1 VSGAY
6 RSGTP
11 QAVRYLHVSG
21 TARAVRYPAVCKN
34 HGSVKSRTFFSTH
47 RAACAAP
54 LLWLDSPGG
63 LRRSATVAGL
73 TGRLAP
79 LRYCCWTHR
88 AACAAPLLLLD
99 SPGGLRRSATVAGLT
114 GRLAPLRYCC
124 WTHRAA
130 CAAPLLWRAAWYW
143 GRTRDSGF
151 ELLRKNNSTGDLLS
165 FEGSCRQTY
174 SFGTASTNEIF
185 RRFAVSGVISECR
198 ITLPANHANEREW
211 PCCELIVRLGD
222 EASQAIGQCRADGLS
237 IDRLRSAGARVMR
250 SSYSRSLA

>member
-1 VSGAY
+1 VSGAC

-54 LLWLDSPGG
+54 LLW
-63 LRRSATVAGL
+63 
-73 TGRLAP
+73 
-79 LRYCCWTHR
+79 
-88 AACAAPLLLLD
+88 LD

-185 RRFAVSGVISECR
+185 RRFAVSGIISECG

>member
-54 LLWLDSPGG
+54 LL
-63 LRRSATVAGL
+63 
-73 TGRLAP
+73 
-79 LRYCCWTHR
+79 
-88 AACAAPLLLLD
+88 LLD

-114 GRLAPLRYCC
+114 GRLAPLRYCG

-130 CAAPLLWRAAWYW
+130 CAAPLLWRVAWYW

-185 RRFAVSGVISECR
+185 RRFAVSGIISECG

>member
-47 RAACAAP
+47 RAA
-54 LLWLDSPGG
+54 
-63 LRRSATVAGL
+63 R
-73 TGRLAP
+73 
-79 LRYCCWTHR
+79 
-88 AACAAPLLLLD
+88 AAPLLLLD

-130 CAAPLLWRAAWYW
+130 CAAPLLWLDSPGGLRRSATVAGGLVLGSYP
-143 GRTRDSGF
+143 GFGIRTLEEEQQYCGSAIVR
-151 ELLRKNNSTGDLLS
+151 R
-165 FEGSCRQTY
+165 SCRQTY
-174 SFGTASTNEIF
+174 SVGTASTNEIF

>member
-88 AACAAPLLLLD
+88 AACAAPLL
-99 SPGGLRRSATVAGLT
+99 
-114 GRLAPLRYCC
+114 
-124 WTHRAA
+124 
-130 CAAPLLWRAAWYW
+130 WRAAWYW

-185 RRFAVSGVISECR
+185 RRFAVSGIISECG

>member
-1 VSGAY
+1 MSGAY

-79 LRYCCWTHR
+79 LRYC
-88 AACAAPLLLLD
+88 
-99 SPGGLRRSATVAGLT
+99 G
-114 GRLAPLRYCC
+114 

-130 CAAPLLWRAAWYW
+130 CAAPLLWRVAWYW

-185 RRFAVSGVISECR
+185 RRFAVSGIISECG

>member
-54 LLWLDSPGG
+54 LLW
-63 LRRSATVAGL
+63 
-73 TGRLAP
+73 
-79 LRYCCWTHR
+79 
-88 AACAAPLLLLD
+88 LD